1 MNDKLK
7 TKAVDSLFDA
17 VLKLK
22 TRDECYDFFEDLC
35 TISEIL
41 SMAQRLEVA
50 KLLNGGM
57 KYQDI
62 AKGTGAST
70 AAVSRVNRSLK
81 YGNDGY
87 QLVLR
92 RLEEENN

>member
-7 TKAVDSLFDA
+7 TKAVDNLFDA

-50 KLLNGGM
+50 KLLNRGM

-62 AKGTGAST
+62 AKNTGAST
-70 AAVSRVNRSLK
+70 ATVSRVNRSLK

>member
-7 TKAVDSLFDA
+7 TKAVDNLFDA

-70 AAVSRVNRSLK
+70 ATVSRVNRSLK